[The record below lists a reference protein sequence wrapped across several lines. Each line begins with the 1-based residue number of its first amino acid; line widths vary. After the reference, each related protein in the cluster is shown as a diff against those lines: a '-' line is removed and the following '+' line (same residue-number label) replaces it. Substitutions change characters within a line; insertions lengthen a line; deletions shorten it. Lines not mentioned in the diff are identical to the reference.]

1 MLFGLAMFTT
11 LWFWVA
17 AVMLGTII
25 YAVYN
30 EEFQWPLIGA
40 LVGVAT
46 LHWFSDIPV
55 WLYIKTNYATMLTYV
70 AYYLVIGVVWSFVKW
85 YMFLLREKDSYTE
98 MRDKFFKEM
107 ANKADQLAVRWSKDE
122 ETVIKASEIKA
133 KFLNGEFP
141 NEKAKQAWKSKI
153 EYKEFPPKAST
164 NKSRITTWMIYWT
177 FSMVGTF
184 FGDWLKDLFNFI
196 YNLFGNVYD
205 KISHSVFGK
214 FEEDFK

>member
-11 LWFWVA
+11 LWFWIA
-17 AVMLGTII
+17 AVLLGTII

-55 WLYIKTNYATMLTYV
+55 WLYIKTNYVTMLTYV
-70 AYYLVIGVVWSFVKW
+70 GYYLVIGVVWSFVKW
-85 YMFLLREKDSYTE
+85 YMYLLKEKDRYVDLRKTFLSDDNRY
-98 MRDKFFKEM
+98 FKDLDESEKEIALKGKM
-107 ANKADQLAVRWSKDE
+107 PTSLVKEWASRLRSNKLPPTAAD
-122 ETVIKASEIKA
+122 
-133 KFLNGEFP
+133 
-141 NEKAKQAWKSKI
+141 
-153 EYKEFPPKAST
+153 
-164 NKSRITTWMIYWT
+164 NKGRITTWMIYWT
-177 FSMVGTF
+177 FSMVGTL
-184 FGDWLKDLFNFI
+184 FGDWLKDLFNII

-205 KISHSVFGK
+205 KISGSVFSK